1 MQSHPNAFI
10 AGRKTASAAF
20 VKMICLV
27 SFAIFLAPACSR
39 AFPDDSSVLAVT
51 MLGALTSAQ
60 ASGAGTAGVAIKKVF
75 LSAAQPAGNMGG
87 IAGADALCNAD
98 GNKPDA
104 ANYKALLVD
113 GVNRRACVN
122 ANCTPTAG
130 GDGLDW
136 VFQAATTYYRDDGGG
151 NYSPVLTT
159 NANRVAGFPLL
170 TNGFNASGA
179 NEYWTGL
186 ETDWTV
192 AFSGS
197 DLDCSDWAGAGSGQT
212 GIGGSATTDAIS
224 VNTPICIIGGTYHLV
239 CVEQ

>member
-1 MQSHPNAFI
+1 MQSHANDSTARGKSGSAGFAKTLFLI
-10 AGRKTASAAF
+10 ACAG
-20 VKMICLV
+20 
-27 SFAIFLAPACSR
+27 FLATACSK

-51 MLGALTSAQ
+51 MLGALGPTQ
-60 ASGAGTAGVAIKKVF
+60 ANGSGTAGVAIKKVF

-87 IAGADALCNAD
+87 IAEADALCNAD

-159 NANRVAGFPLL
+159 NASRVAGFPLL

-197 DLDCSDWAGAGSGQT
+197 DLDCADWAGAGSGQT
-212 GIGGSATTDAIS
+212 GVGGSATADAIS
-224 VNTPICIIGGTYHLV
+224 VNTPICVIAGTYHLV